1 MEFLFHRAVSG
12 ATGTLLRCGNVAPSR
27 LSSRKDSRCPVPAS
41 LAPRDLLLVLAVVTI
56 WGFAF
61 VPMRWALDS
70 VPPFALAALRFLFA
84 AVPALFFIRRPDVPW
99 STLVIYGFAIGV
111 FQFGLLFLGMKLGMP
126 AGLSSLVIQTQVF
139 FTIGLAAW
147 WLHDRLDRHSL
158 IGAAIAAAGIAVLA
172 WHKFAAGATAT
183 LLGFLLVLGAALA
196 WAVGNIVAKAAAA
209 RPRAAA
215 ARRRRAAAAARRA
228 RAAAST
234 APVPPTQ
241 ETAVRREPRHARPR
255 HLVEPHGAAAA
266 GARLVVLRGR
276 TRGVGRRGADGLE
289 DLGVRALHELL
300 RDAVRT
306 RALERAAASL
316 PDRRHRAVRTAHS
329 RLRTR

>member
-1 MEFLFHRAVSG
+1 LSRPHRL
-12 ATGTLLRCGNVAPSR
+12 T
-27 LSSRKDSRCPVPAS
+27 
-41 LAPRDLLLVLAVVTI
+41 PRDLLLVLAVVTI

-99 STLVIYGFAIGV
+99 TTLVTYGFAIGV

-158 IGAAIAAAGIAVLA
+158 LGAAIAAAGIAVLA
-172 WHKFAAGATAT
+172 WHKFAAGAAAT

-196 WAVGNIVAKAAAA
+196 WAVGNIVAK
-209 RPRAAA
+209 RAASAPAVARGRASRSPSTEAPA
-215 ARRRRAAAAARRA
+215 AGVDMLGLVIWSSVTAPLPLAVASWFFEGGPAAWDAVVRMDWRTWACVLFMSYFATLFGLARWNALLHRYPTAVIAPFALLIPVSGLISGAVFLAEDLAPLQFAGVALVLGGLAWNVVGAQA
-228 RAAAST
+228 RAWI
-234 APVPPTQ
+234 
-241 ETAVRREPRHARPR
+241 ART
-255 HLVEPHGAAAA
+255 V
-266 GARLVVLRGR
+266 
-276 TRGVGRRGADGLE
+276 D
-289 DLGVRALHELL
+289 
-300 RDAVRT
+300 
-306 RALERAAASL
+306 
-316 PDRRHRAVRTAHS
+316 
-329 RLRTR
+329 